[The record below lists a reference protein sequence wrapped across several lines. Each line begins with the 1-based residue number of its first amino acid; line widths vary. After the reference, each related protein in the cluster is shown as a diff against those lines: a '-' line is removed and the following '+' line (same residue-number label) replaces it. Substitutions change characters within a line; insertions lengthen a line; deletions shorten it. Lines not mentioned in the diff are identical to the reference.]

1 LTVAD
6 TSGSDPTGL
15 PGGTVTFVFTDIE
28 GSTRLERELRE
39 RYGGVLAEHA
49 RLLREAFTRYG
60 GHEVDTQGDSFFFVF
75 ARARAAVA
83 AAVDGQ
89 RELAAHDWPPGAEVR
104 VRVGIHTG
112 EAEPT
117 DGRYVGLAVHRAARI
132 SAAGHGG
139 QILLSSSTRD
149 LVEDDLPA
157 DQGLVD
163 LGEHNL
169 KDLPRRER
177 IFQLIAEGLP
187 REFPPLKT
195 AEDQQLAQTA
205 EAVLAPRW
213 RRRPER
219 RVFIAATFAAAL
231 VGVAAGVLLTQGGGS
246 SAQASVSPNAVG
258 VIRADSGDIA
268 TEAPVGESPAEIA
281 AGEGAV
287 WVTNAGDNT
296 VSRIDPSSNEVVETI
311 DVGNAPAG
319 VAVGEGAVWVA
330 NGLDGTVSRINPE
343 ENEVVQTI
351 TVGNGPNG
359 VAFGEGAVWVT
370 NSADGT
376 VSRIAPG
383 PGPARMTRTYPAA
396 LGAAGIAVGGGR
408 IWIASPTSATVVA
421 LDPASGRV
429 VERVGVGAEPDALA
443 FGDGALW
450 VANRAGDT
458 VSKISPEAA
467 AVVDTVEVGR
477 GPEGIVASQDA
488 VWVANGRDRTVSRIE
503 PGSGTVVDTVL
514 LENPPRGVA
523 LTDEGLYAAVR
534 STGDEH
540 RGGEL
545 RVQALREPDFIDP
558 ALAYHSSSWSILT
571 ITNDGLVGY
580 RKVRGVE
587 GTQLVPNLALA
598 LPSPTDGGKTY
609 TFEIRRGI
617 EYSDGTPVR
626 PADFRR
632 AVERAFEL
640 GSPGTGYYASI
651 VGASG
656 CKKGKRCDLARG
668 IATDDA
674 ARTVTFR
681 LTAPDAD
688 FLLKLA
694 LPFVVAVPDATRPRA
709 IGTQPLPATGPYRI
723 TTFDRKRKTLRLVRN
738 PRFREWSADAQP
750 QGFPDSMVFSW
761 SVPFEDQARRTRQ
774 VERGE
779 ADIAMSGGPP
789 LPDEEAERL
798 SVTHGRR
805 LHVTPELSTIYF
817 FLNTRLPPFDN
828 KRAREAVAAAWDR
841 EDVAQLVGHDGTP
854 TCRILPRNFPGYR
867 PSCPRAAGGVE
878 GLDRGRRLV
887 RRSGTAGTR
896 VTVWVPS
903 PLPLEEGRYVVS
915 LLNSLGYRARLRR
928 AGLPDEYFPKVA
940 DPRTRAQIGFGGWA
954 LDYPSAA
961 DFITPLLSCA
971 GYTPTTPERTS
982 NLTAFC
988 DPAIDAK
995 MARAAATA
1003 VHDPAAAIALWQ
1015 EIEDELLAHAPLVPA
1030 YNRNYVT
1037 LVSERVGNYQYNP
1050 QWGPLLS
1057 QLWVR

>member
-1 LTVAD
+1 LRGTF
-6 TSGSDPTGL
+6 THLGGL
-15 PGGTVTFVFTDIE
+15 
-28 GSTRLERELRE
+28 
-39 RYGGVLAEHA
+39 
-49 RLLREAFTRYG
+49 
-60 GHEVDTQGDSFFFVF
+60 EVDTQGDSFFFVF
-75 ARARAAVA
+75 PRARAAVA
-83 AAVDGQ
+83 AAVEGQ
-89 RELAAHDWPPGAEVR
+89 RALAAHDWPPEGEVR
-104 VRVGIHTG
+104 VRIGIHTG
-112 EAEPT
+112 EAELA

-139 QILLSSSTRD
+139 QILLSGSTRD
-149 LVEDDLPA
+149 VVEDDLPTG
-157 DQGLVD
+157 QRLVD
-163 LGEHNL
+163 LGEHTL
-169 KDLPRRER
+169 KDLPRPER
-177 IFQLIAEGLP
+177 IFQLVAEGL
-187 REFPPLKT
+187 RHDFPPLKT
-195 AEDQQLAQTA
+195 GDDQHLAQAA
-205 EAVLAPRW
+205 EAALAPRW

-219 RVFIAATFAAAL
+219 RMFIAATFAAAL

-246 SAQASVSPNAVG
+246 GAKASVAPNAVG
-258 VIRADSGDIA
+258 VIDAGSGNIA
-268 TEAPVGESPAEIA
+268 TEAAVGESPAEIA

-330 NGLDGTVSRINPE
+330 NGLDGTVSRINAE
-343 ENEVVQTI
+343 ENDVVQTI

-359 VAFGEGAVWVT
+359 IAVDKGAVWVT

-383 PGPARMTRTYPAA
+383 PGEARVTRTYPAA

-408 IWIASPTSATVVA
+408 IWITSPTSATVVA
-421 LDPASGRV
+421 LDRASGRV
-429 VERVGVGAEPDALA
+429 VERVGVGAEPEALA
-443 FGDGALW
+443 FGHGALW

-458 VSKISPEAA
+458 VSKIQPEAA

-477 GPEGIVASQDA
+477 GPEGIAASEDG
-488 VWVANGRDRTVSRIE
+488 VWVANGRDRTLSRID
-503 PGSGTVVDTVL
+503 PTSGNVVDTVL
-514 LENPPRGVA
+514 LANPPRGVA
-523 LTDEGLYAAVR
+523 LADEGLYVAVR
-534 STGDEH
+534 STGQEH

-545 RVQALREPDFIDP
+545 RVQALEEPDFIDP
-558 ALAYHSSSWSILT
+558 ALAYRSSSWSILT
-571 ITNDGLVGY
+571 MTNDGLVGY

-587 GTQLVPNLALA
+587 GTQIVPNLAVS

-609 TFEIRRGI
+609 TFEVRRGI
-617 EYSDGTPVR
+617 EYSDGTAVR

-640 GSPGTGYYASI
+640 GSPGAGYYAGI

-656 CKKGKRCDLARG
+656 CKKGKRCDLSRG
-668 IATDDA
+668 IDADDA
-674 ARTVTFR
+674 ARTVSFR

-694 LPFVVAVPDATRPRA
+694 LPFVVAVPDATSPRA
-709 IGTQPLPATGPYRI
+709 IGTRPLPATGPYRI
-723 TTFDRKRKTLRLVRN
+723 ASFDRKRKTLRLVRN
-738 PRFREWSADAQP
+738 RAFREWSADAQP
-750 QGFPDSMVFSW
+750 QGFPDSIVFSW

-774 VERGE
+774 VEKGK

-789 LPDEEAERL
+789 LPDEQAERL
-798 SVTHGRR
+798 SVTHGSR
-805 LHVTPELSTIYF
+805 LRVTPELSTIYF
-817 FLNTRLPPFDN
+817 FLNTRVPPFDN
-828 KRAREAVAAAWDR
+828 KRAREAVAVAFDR
-841 EDVAQLVGHDGTP
+841 RDVAELIGHDGTP

-867 PSCPRAAGGVE
+867 PSCPRRAGGVE
-878 GLDRGRRLV
+878 GLDRGRQLV

-903 PLPLEEGRYVVS
+903 PLPLEEGRYMVS
-915 LLNSLGYRARLRR
+915 LLNSLGYRARLQR

-954 LDYPSAA
+954 LDYPSAS
-961 DFITPLLSCA
+961 DFIRPLLSCA
-971 GYTPTTPERTS
+971 GYTPATPEMTT

-988 DPAIDAK
+988 DAAIDAK
-995 MARAAATA
+995 MDRAAATA

-1015 EIEDELLAHAPLVPA
+1015 QIEDELLARAPLIPA

-1057 QLWVR
+1057 QLWVK